1 MPKQAIA
8 DLILV
13 LHLLIVVFNVGSLP
27 VIWVGWAKG
36 WHFVRNFYFRVVHL
50 LLIGFVALEAI
61 VGAICPLT
69 TWEEALRGNGAGGR
83 YEHGF
88 IAHWVHRVLY
98 YDVDPWVFTLGYVM
112 FFILVLLTFIL
123 VKPVWPH
130 KGQRQHK

>member
-1 MPKQAIA
+1 MPKQALA

-27 VIWVGWAKG
+27 VIWVGRAKG

-69 TWEEALRGNGAGGR
+69 TWEEGLRGDGAGGP
-83 YEHGF
+83 YEQGF
-88 IAHWVHRVLY
+88 IAYWVHRVLY
-98 YDVDPWVFTLGYVM
+98 YDVDPWVFTLGYVV
-112 FFILVLLTFIL
+112 FFILVLLTFIW

-130 KGQRQHK
+130 KGQSQHK